1 MLTNIWFLLIIL
13 FIIIHKLKLEVFAV
27 GTELEIKEWQE
38 YVEKNELPWINV
50 SDTPE
55 INKNAY
61 EYLQKGV
68 TTLNSLNFRDVY
80 DIYSTPVV
88 FILDK
93 DKKIIGKRW

>member
-1 MLTNIWFLLIIL
+1 MD
-13 FIIIHKLKLEVFAV
+13 
-27 GTELEIKEWQE
+27 
-38 YVEKNELPWINV
+38 YV

-93 DKKIIGKRW
+93 DKKIIGKRLGVEQIEDFIKDVEKMKKENKG